1 MDVFKFSRHQQGDS
15 VKTIQGG
22 EDMTT
27 EQSVDEAK
35 LQAFLG
41 QVVTDTAA
49 AFSAPLV
56 LVGDRLGLYQAMASS
71 SPVTSQ
77 ELAARTGLHER
88 YVREWLLN
96 QTASGYIE
104 YDPTSECYTLP
115 PEQAMA
121 LTDTTSPAY
130 VGGLFYIV
138 EAGLKA
144 QERIAQAFRT
154 GDGLAWGDQAPEL
167 YPATERLFRPGYA
180 ANLVQSWI
188 PALDGVQERL
198 QAGANVAD
206 VGCGYGASTILM
218 AQAFPNSRFFGF
230 DPHGPSIEAARRS
243 AAKAGV
249 SDRLTFEVASA
260 QDFPGTDYALIAFF
274 DCLHDMGDPI
284 GAIAH
289 TAQSLAPDGTVLLV
303 EPMAAEAIEGCVN
316 PVARLYSAG
325 SIFLCTPN
333 AIATGEIALG
343 NQVPEQQLR
352 AIALAGGLSQFRR
365 ATETPFNRIFEARK

>member
-1 MDVFKFSRHQQGDS
+1 M
-15 VKTIQGG
+15 TIQ
-22 EDMTT
+22 
-27 EQSVDEAK
+27 QSIDEAK
-35 LQAFLG
+35 LEAFLG
-41 QVVTDTAA
+41 KVVTDTAA

-56 LVGDRLGLYQAMASS
+56 LVGDRLGLYQAMASGG
-71 SPVTSQ
+71 PVTSQ

-96 QTASGYIE
+96 QTASGYVE
-104 YDPTSECYTLP
+104 YDPASERYTLP
-115 PEQAMA
+115 PEHAMA

-138 EAGLKA
+138 DAGLKA

-167 YPATERLFRPGYA
+167 YPATDRLFRPGYA
-180 ANLVQSWI
+180 ANLVQCWI

-198 QAGANVAD
+198 QVGANVAD

-218 AQAFPNSRFFGF
+218 AQAFPNSHFYGF
-230 DPHGPSIEAARRS
+230 DPHAPSIEAARR
-243 AAKAGV
+243 AAEQAGLSERV
-249 SDRLTFEVASA
+249 IFEVASA
-260 QDFPGTDYALIAFF
+260 QDFPGTDYALVAFF
-274 DCLHDMGDPI
+274 DCLHDMGDPV

-289 TAQSLAPDGTVLLV
+289 TAQALAPDGAVLLV
-303 EPMAAEAIEGCVN
+303 EPMAAETIEGSVN

-325 SIFLCTPN
+325 STFLCTPN
-333 AIATGEIALG
+333 AIATGDIALG
-343 NQVPEQQLR
+343 NQVPEQHLR
-352 AIALAGGLSQFRR
+352 EIVRAGGLSRFRR

>member
-1 MDVFKFSRHQQGDS
+1 
-15 VKTIQGG
+15 
-22 EDMTT
+22 
-27 EQSVDEAK
+27 
-35 LQAFLG
+35 
-41 QVVTDTAA
+41 
-49 AFSAPLV
+49 
-56 LVGDRLGLYQAMASS
+56 
-71 SPVTSQ
+71 
-77 ELAARTGLHER
+77 
-88 YVREWLLN
+88 
-96 QTASGYIE
+96 
-104 YDPTSECYTLP
+104 
-115 PEQAMA
+115 MA
-121 LTDTTSPAY
+121 LTDTTGPAY

-154 GDGLAWGDQAPEL
+154 GDGLAWGEQAPEL
-167 YPATERLFRPGYA
+167 YSATDRLFRPGYA

-188 PALDGVQERL
+188 PALDGVQESL

-218 AQAFPNSRFFGF
+218 AQAYPNSRFFGF
-230 DPHGPSIEAARRS
+230 DPHGPSIAAARRS
-243 AAKAGV
+243 AEKVGV
-249 SDRLTFEVASA
+249 SDRVTFEVASA

-289 TAQSLAPDGTVLLV
+289 TAQALAPKGTMLLV

-333 AIATGEIALG
+333 AIATGETALG
-343 NQVPEQQLR
+343 NQVPEQKLR
-352 AIALAGGLSQFRR
+352 EIVLAGGLSQFRR
-365 ATETPFNRIFEARK
+365 ASETPFNRIFEARK

>member
-1 MDVFKFSRHQQGDS
+1 MITQQS
-15 VKTIQGG
+15 I
-22 EDMTT
+22 
-27 EQSVDEAK
+27 DEAK
-35 LQAFLG
+35 LEAFLG
-41 QVVTDTAA
+41 KVVTDTAA
-49 AFSAPLV
+49 AWSAPLV

-77 ELAARTGLHER
+77 DLAARTGLHER

-104 YDPTSECYTLP
+104 YDPTSESYTLP
-115 PEQAMA
+115 PEHAMA

-180 ANLVQSWI
+180 ANLVESWI

-198 QAGANVAD
+198 QAGAKVAD

-230 DPHGPSIEAARRS
+230 DPHGPSIEAARHS
-243 AAKAGV
+243 AEKAGV
-249 SDRLTFEVASA
+249 SDRTTFEVASA
-260 QDFPGTDYALIAFF
+260 QDFPGTDYDLIAFF

-289 TAQSLAPDGTVLLV
+289 TAQTLAPEGTMLMV
-303 EPMAAEAIEGCVN
+303 EPMAAETIEGSVN

-333 AIATGEIALG
+333 AIATGDVALG

-352 AIALAGGLSQFRR
+352 EIVVTGGLSQFRR

>member
-1 MDVFKFSRHQQGDS
+1 M
-15 VKTIQGG
+15 
-22 EDMTT
+22 
-27 EQSVDEAK
+27 
-35 LQAFLG
+35 
-41 QVVTDTAA
+41 
-49 AFSAPLV
+49 
-56 LVGDRLGLYQAMASS
+56 GDRLGLYQAMASG

-96 QTASGYIE
+96 QTASGYVE
-104 YDPTSECYTLP
+104 YDPARERYTLP
-115 PEQAMA
+115 PEHALA

-154 GDGLAWGDQAPEL
+154 GNGLAWGDQAPEL
-167 YPATERLFRPGYA
+167 FPAVDRLFKPGYA
-180 ANLVQSWI
+180 GNLVQSWI
-188 PALDGVQERL
+188 PALEGVQERL

-218 AQAFPNSRFFGF
+218 ALAFPNSRFFGF
-230 DPHGPSIEAARRS
+230 DSHAPSIEAARRS
-243 AAKAGV
+243 AEKAGV
-249 SDRLTFEVASA
+249 SERITFEVASA
-260 QDFPGTDYALIAFF
+260 QDFPGTDYALVAFF

-289 TAQSLAPDGTVLLV
+289 VAEALAPEGSVLIV
-303 EPMAAEAIEGCVN
+303 EPMAAETIEGSVN

-325 SIFLCTPN
+325 SIYLCTPN
-333 AIATGEIALG
+333 AISSGEIALG
-343 NQVPEQQLR
+343 NQVPEQKLR
-352 AIALAGGLSQFRR
+352 EIVQAGGLSQFRR

>member
-1 MDVFKFSRHQQGDS
+1 
-15 VKTIQGG
+15 
-22 EDMTT
+22 MTT
-27 EQSVDEAK
+27 QQTIDEAK

-41 QVVTDTAA
+41 KVVTDTAA

-56 LVGDRLGLYQAMASS
+56 LVGDRLGLYQAMASG

-104 YDPTSECYTLP
+104 YDPASERYTLP
-115 PEQAMA
+115 PEHAMA
-121 LTDTTSPAY
+121 LADTTSPAY

-144 QERIAQAFRT
+144 QERIARAFRS
-154 GDGLAWGDQAPEL
+154 GEGLAWGDQAPEL
-167 YPATERLFRPGYA
+167 YPAVDRLFRPGYT

-198 QAGANVAD
+198 QEGATVAD
-206 VGCGYGASTILM
+206 VGCGYGASTILL

-230 DPHGPSIEAARRS
+230 DPHAPSIEAARRS
-243 AAKAGV
+243 AEKAGV
-249 SDRLTFEVASA
+249 GDRVTFEVASA
-260 QDFPGTDYALIAFF
+260 QDFPGTDYALITFF

-289 TAQSLAPDGTVLLV
+289 TAQALAPDGSVLLV
-303 EPMAAEAIEGCVN
+303 EPMAGEAHESRDRVGK
-316 PVARLYSAG
+316 P
-325 SIFLCTPN
+325 
-333 AIATGEIALG
+333 
-343 NQVPEQQLR
+343 
-352 AIALAGGLSQFRR
+352 
-365 ATETPFNRIFEARK
+365 

>member
-1 MDVFKFSRHQQGDS
+1 
-15 VKTIQGG
+15 
-22 EDMTT
+22 MTT
-27 EQSVDEAK
+27 NEIQAKEIDETK
-35 LQAFLG
+35 LQEFLG
-41 QVVTDTAA
+41 KVVTDTAA
-49 AFSAPLV
+49 QFSAPLV
-56 LVGDRLGLYQAMASS
+56 LLGDRLGLYQAMASS
-71 SPVTSQ
+71 GPVTSQ

-104 YDPTSECYTLP
+104 YDPTSEHYMLP
-115 PEQAMA
+115 PEHAMA

-144 QERIAQAFRT
+144 QDRIARAFRT
-154 GDGLAWGDQAPEL
+154 GEGLAWGDQAPEL
-167 YPATERLFRPGYA
+167 YPAVDRLFRPGYV

-198 QAGANVAD
+198 QAGANAAD

-243 AAKAGV
+243 AEKVGI
-249 SDRLTFEVASA
+249 SDRVTFEVASA
-260 QDFPGTDYALIAFF
+260 QDFPGTDYALVAFF

-289 TAQSLAPDGTVLLV
+289 TAQALAPGGAVLLV
-303 EPMAAEAIEGCVN
+303 EPMAAETIEGSGN

-325 SIFLCTPN
+325 SIFLCTPS
-333 AIATGEIALG
+333 AIATGDIALG
-343 NQVPEQQLR
+343 NQVPEQKLR
-352 AIALAGGLSQFRR
+352 EIVRAGGLSQFRR

>member
-1 MDVFKFSRHQQGDS
+1 
-15 VKTIQGG
+15 
-22 EDMTT
+22 MTT
-27 EQSVDEAK
+27 QQSIDEAK

-49 AFSAPLV
+49 AFSAPFV
-56 LVGDRLGLYQAMASS
+56 LVGDRLGLYQAMASGR
-71 SPVTSQ
+71 PVTSQ
-77 ELAARTGLHER
+77 ELAARTNLHER

-104 YDPTSECYTLP
+104 YDPTSERYTLP
-115 PEQAMA
+115 PEHAMA
-121 LTDTTSPAY
+121 LTDTSSPAY

-154 GDGLAWGDQAPEL
+154 GGGLAWGDQAPEL

-206 VGCGYGASTILM
+206 VGCGYGASTILL
-218 AQAFPNSRFFGF
+218 AQAFPNSHFFGF

-243 AAKAGV
+243 AEKAGV
-249 SDRLTFEVASA
+249 SERVTFEVASA
-260 QDFPGTDYALIAFF
+260 QDFPGTDYDLIAFF

-289 TAQSLAPDGTVLLV
+289 TAQVLAPEGSVLLV

-343 NQVPEQQLR
+343 NQVPEQKLR
-352 AIALAGGLSQFRR
+352 EIVLAGGLSQFRR

>member
-1 MDVFKFSRHQQGDS
+1 
-15 VKTIQGG
+15 
-22 EDMTT
+22 MTT
-27 EQSVDEAK
+27 QQSLDEAK

-41 QVVTDTAA
+41 KVVTDTAA

-56 LVGDRLGLYQAMASS
+56 LVGDRLGLYQAMTSS
-71 SPVTSQ
+71 SPMTSQ
-77 ELAARTGLHER
+77 ELAERTGLHER

-104 YDPTSECYTLP
+104 YDSTSERYTLP
-115 PEQAMA
+115 PEHAMA
-121 LTDTTSPAY
+121 LADTTSPAY

-144 QERIAQAFRT
+144 QERITQAFRT
-154 GDGLAWGDQAPEL
+154 GDGLVWGEQAPEL
-167 YPATERLFRPGYA
+167 YPAVDRLFRPGYV

-188 PALDGVQERL
+188 PTLRGVKERL

-206 VGCGYGASTILM
+206 VGCGYGASTMLL
-218 AQAFPNSRFFGF
+218 AQAFPDSHFYGF
-230 DPHGPSIEAARRS
+230 DPHAPSIEAARRS
-243 AAKAGV
+243 AEKAGV
-249 SDRLTFEVASA
+249 SDRVTFEVASA
-260 QDFPGTDYALIAFF
+260 QDFPGTNYDLVAFF

-289 TAQSLAPDGTVLLV
+289 TAQALSPEGTVLLV
-303 EPMAAEAIEGCVN
+303 EPMAAETIEESVN

-343 NQVPEQQLR
+343 NQVPEQKLR
-352 AIALAGGLSQFRR
+352 EIVLAGGLSQFRR

>member
-1 MDVFKFSRHQQGDS
+1 
-15 VKTIQGG
+15 
-22 EDMTT
+22 MTT
-27 EQSVDEAK
+27 QLSIDEAK

-41 QVVTDTAA
+41 KVVTDTAA

-56 LVGDRLGLYQAMASS
+56 LVGDRLGLYQAMASGR
-71 SPVTSQ
+71 PVTSQ

-96 QTASGYIE
+96 QTASGYVE
-104 YDPTSECYTLP
+104 YDPTSERYTLP
-115 PEQAMA
+115 PEHAIA
-121 LTDTTSPAY
+121 LTDTSSPAY
-130 VGGLFYIV
+130 VGGLFYTV
-138 EAGLKA
+138 EAALKA

-154 GDGLAWGDQAPEL
+154 GDGLAWGEQAPEL
-167 YPATERLFRPGYA
+167 YPAVDRLFRPGYA

-198 QAGANVAD
+198 QAGAKVAD
-206 VGCGYGASTILM
+206 VGCGYGASTVLM

-230 DPHGPSIEAARRS
+230 DPHGPSIEVARREAS
-243 AAKAGV
+243 KAGV
-249 SDRLTFEVASA
+249 SSRVTFEVASA

-274 DCLHDMGDPI
+274 DCLHVMGDPI

-289 TAQSLAPDGTVLLV
+289 TAQALSPDGTVLLV
-303 EPMAAEAIEGCVN
+303 EPMAAETIEGSVN

-333 AIATGEIALG
+333 AIATGDIALG
-343 NQVPEQQLR
+343 NQVPEQKLR
-352 AIALAGGLSQFRR
+352 EIVLAGGLSQFHR
-365 ATETPFNRIFEARK
+365 ATETPFNRIFQARK

>member
-1 MDVFKFSRHQQGDS
+1 
-15 VKTIQGG
+15 
-22 EDMTT
+22 MTT
-27 EQSVDEAK
+27 QQRVDQTKEIDEAK

-41 QVVTDTAA
+41 KVVTDTAA
-49 AFSAPLV
+49 AWSAPLV
-56 LVGDRLGLYQAMASS
+56 LVGDRLGLYQAMASG
-71 SPVTSQ
+71 SPMTSQ
-77 ELAARTGLHER
+77 ELAAKTGLHER

-96 QTASGYIE
+96 QTASGYVE
-104 YDPTSECYTLP
+104 YDPTSDRYTLP
-115 PEQAMA
+115 PEHAMA
-121 LTDTTSPAY
+121 LTDTISPAY

-154 GDGLAWGDQAPEL
+154 GGGLAWGDQAPEL
-167 YPATERLFRPGYA
+167 YPATDRLFRPGYV
-180 ANLVQSWI
+180 ANLVQGWI

-198 QAGANVAD
+198 LAGANVAD

-218 AQAFPNSRFFGF
+218 AQAFPNSHFFGF
-230 DPHGPSIEAARRS
+230 DPHGPSIEAARHS
-243 AAKAGV
+243 AEKAGV
-249 SDRLTFEVASA
+249 SDRVTFEVASA
-260 QDFPGTDYALIAFF
+260 QDFPGKDYAFIAFF

-289 TAQSLAPDGTVLLV
+289 TAQALTDDGTVLLV
-303 EPMAAEAIEGCVN
+303 EPMAADTIEGCVN

-343 NQVPEQQLR
+343 NQVPEQKLR
-352 AIALAGGLSQFRR
+352 DIVIAGGLSQFRR

>member
-1 MDVFKFSRHQQGDS
+1 MEIIESQTKE
-15 VKTIQGG
+15 I
-22 EDMTT
+22 
-27 EQSVDEAK
+27 DEAK

-49 AFSAPLV
+49 AWSAPLV
-56 LVGDRLGLYQAMASS
+56 LLGDRLGLYQEMASS
-71 SPVTSQ
+71 GPVTSQ
-77 ELAARTGLHER
+77 ELAAKTSLNER

-96 QTASGYIE
+96 QTTSGYVE
-104 YDPTSECYTLP
+104 YDPASERYTLP
-115 PEQAMA
+115 SEHAMA
-121 LTDTTSPAY
+121 LTDPTSPAY

-144 QERIAQAFRT
+144 QERIAHAFRT
-154 GDGLAWGDQAPEL
+154 GDGLAWGDQASEL

-188 PALDGVQERL
+188 PALDGGVQERL

-206 VGCGYGASTILM
+206 VGCGYGASTILL

-230 DPHGPSIEAARRS
+230 DSHGPSIEAARRS
-243 AAKAGV
+243 AEKAGV
-249 SDRLTFEVASA
+249 SERVNFEVASA
-260 QDFPGTDYALIAFF
+260 QDFPGKDYDLVAFF

-284 GAIAH
+284 GAIRH
-289 TAQSLAPDGTVLLV
+289 TAEALAPGGSVLVV
-303 EPMAAEAIEGCVN
+303 EPMAAETLEDNIN

-325 SIFLCTPN
+325 SIYLCTPN
-333 AIATGEIALG
+333 AISSGEIALG
-343 NQVPEQQLR
+343 NQVPEQKLR
-352 AIALAGGLSQFRR
+352 EIVMAGGLSQFRR

>member
-1 MDVFKFSRHQQGDS
+1 
-15 VKTIQGG
+15 
-22 EDMTT
+22 MTT
-27 EQSVDEAK
+27 QQSIDEAK
-35 LQAFLG
+35 LEAFLG
-41 QVVTDTAA
+41 KVVTDTAA
-49 AFSAPLV
+49 AWSAPLV

-77 ELAARTGLHER
+77 DLAARTGLHER

-104 YDPTSECYTLP
+104 YDPTSESYTLP
-115 PEQAMA
+115 PEHAMA

-180 ANLVQSWI
+180 ANLVESWI

-198 QAGANVAD
+198 QAGAKVAD

-230 DPHGPSIEAARRS
+230 DPHGPSIEAARHS
-243 AAKAGV
+243 AEKAGV
-249 SDRLTFEVASA
+249 SDRTTFEVASA
-260 QDFPGTDYALIAFF
+260 QDFPGTDYDLIAFF

-289 TAQSLAPDGTVLLV
+289 TAQTLAPEGTMLMV
-303 EPMAAEAIEGCVN
+303 EPMAAETIEASVN

-333 AIATGEIALG
+333 AIATGDVALG

-352 AIALAGGLSQFRR
+352 EIVVTGGLSQFRR

>member
-1 MDVFKFSRHQQGDS
+1 MATHE
-15 VKTIQGG
+15 IQTQ
-22 EDMTT
+22 EIN
-27 EQSVDEAK
+27 EAK

-56 LVGDRLGLYQAMASS
+56 LLGDRLGLYQAMASG

-104 YDPTSECYTLP
+104 YDPVSERYTLP
-115 PEQAMA
+115 PEHAIA
-121 LTDTTSPAY
+121 LTDTSSSAY

-144 QERIAQAFRT
+144 QDRIAQAFRT
-154 GDGLAWGDQAPEL
+154 GDGLAWGDQASEL
-167 YPATERLFRPGYA
+167 YPATDRLFRPGYVT
-180 ANLVQSWI
+180 NLVQSWI

-198 QAGANVAD
+198 LAGANVAD

-218 AQAFPNSRFFGF
+218 AQAFPNSRFYGF

-243 AAKAGV
+243 AEKAGV
-249 SDRLTFEVASA
+249 SDRVTFEVASA
-260 QDFPGTDYALIAFF
+260 QDFPGRDYALVAFF
-274 DCLHDMGDPI
+274 DCLHDMGDPV
-284 GAIAH
+284 GAIKH
-289 TAQSLAPDGTVLLV
+289 TAQALAPGGTVLVV
-303 EPMAAEAIEGCVN
+303 EPMAAETIEGSVN
-316 PVARLYSAG
+316 PVARVYTAG

-333 AIATGEIALG
+333 AIATGDIALG
-343 NQVPEQQLR
+343 NQVPEQKLR
-352 AIALAGGLSQFRR
+352 EIVQAGGLSQFRR
-365 ATETPFNRIFEARK
+365 ATETAFNRIFEARK

>member
-1 MDVFKFSRHQQGDS
+1 
-15 VKTIQGG
+15 
-22 EDMTT
+22 MTT
-27 EQSVDEAK
+27 QADTTKIIDEAK

-49 AFSAPLV
+49 AWSAPLV
-56 LVGDRLGLYQAMASS
+56 LVGDRLGLYQAMASNG
-71 SPVTSQ
+71 PVASQ
-77 ELAARTGLHER
+77 ELASRTGLHER

-96 QTASGYIE
+96 QTASGYVE
-104 YDPTSECYTLP
+104 YDPARERYSLP
-115 PEQAMA
+115 PEYAMA

-144 QERIAQAFRT
+144 QGRIAQAFRT
-154 GDGLAWGDQAPEL
+154 GDGLDWGEQAPEL
-167 YPATERLFRPGYA
+167 YPAVERLFRPGYG

-198 QAGANVAD
+198 QAGVTVAD
-206 VGCGYGASTILM
+206 VGCGYGASTMLM
-218 AQAFPNSRFFGF
+218 AQAFPNSHFFGF
-230 DPHGPSIEAARRS
+230 DSHAPSIAAARREAS
-243 AAKAGV
+243 KAGV
-249 SDRLTFEVASA
+249 SDRVTFGVASA
-260 QDFPGTDYALIAFF
+260 QDFPGTDYTLVAFF

-289 TAQSLAPDGTVLLV
+289 TAQALSSGGTVLLV
-303 EPMAAEAIEGCVN
+303 EPMAAETIEGSVN

-325 SIFLCTPN
+325 SVYLCTPN
-333 AIATGEIALG
+333 AMATGDIALG
-343 NQVPEQQLR
+343 NQVPEQKLR
-352 AIALAGGLSQFRR
+352 EIVLSGGLSQFRR